1 MASRLVGHG
10 KSDVEGGCF
19 KTYFARVMSTKMLL
33 EKFEALTPA
42 AQRQVAA
49 FIAALSAGAQIKS
62 APRKGK
68 RFTFEWA
75 GGLADLKNHFTAVE
89 LQHHISELR

>member
-1 MASRLVGHG
+1 
-10 KSDVEGGCF
+10 
-19 KTYFARVMSTKMLL
+19 MLL

-49 FIAALSAGAQIKS
+49 FMAALSAGAQART

-68 RFTFEWA
+68 RFTFQWA
-75 GGLADLKNHFTAVE
+75 GGLADLKHQFTAVE
-89 LQHHISELR
+89 LQHHLNELR